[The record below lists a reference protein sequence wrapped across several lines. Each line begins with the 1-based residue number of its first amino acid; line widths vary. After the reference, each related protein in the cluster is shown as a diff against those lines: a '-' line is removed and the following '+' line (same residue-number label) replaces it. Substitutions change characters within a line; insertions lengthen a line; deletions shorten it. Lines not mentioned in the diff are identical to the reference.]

1 MAITIGS
8 FADFKKLLPPDMK
21 DSFPNRQSAV
31 ETYLA
36 MGGVTKF
43 EKTGGFPHLVYPT
56 PRRLQDQ
63 IGEAEEKIAGWDKSL
78 GDWNRRH
85 KHLKTDKVTDFAKR
99 AADPL
104 YWEHRAKLVSDPA
117 YRATHDLVRPP
128 MHLLHRD
135 KWRKRL
141 RLFIRSKEY
150 RLRLHEA
157 RVSSIGKKRAPMVEE
172 VEARMDFNRQMARHE
187 LKKIQE
193 KRVALE
199 KKLAAMKTLLVW
211 SKSVR

>member
-8 FADFKKLLPPDMK
+8 FAEFKKLVPKDMA
-21 DSFPNRQSAV
+21 DSHSSRQAAV

-43 EKTGGFPHLVYPT
+43 KKTGGFPVLVYPT
-56 PRRLQDQ
+56 PKRLGDQ
-63 IGEAEEKIAGWDKSL
+63 IREAEKKIAGWDKSL
-78 GDWNRRH
+78 GDWHRRH
-85 KHLKTDKVTDFAKR
+85 KHLKTDKITDVAKR

-104 YWEHRAKLVSDPA
+104 YWEHRAKLLTDPA

-128 MHLLHRD
+128 MHLLHRE

-141 RLFIRSKEY
+141 KLFIRSKEY

-157 RVSSIGKKRAPMVEE
+157 RVSSIGKKRAPMTEE
-172 VEARMDFNRQMARHE
+172 VEARLDFNRQMAQNE
-187 LKKIQE
+187 LKKIEE
-193 KRVALE
+193 KRNKLK
-199 KKLAAMKTLLVW
+199 KKLGAMKTLLAW
-211 SKSVR
+211 SKSA